1 VSRRAFFSR
10 ISGHFQSARVNEGI
24 DIFPR
29 GHYGVDVLV
38 HPWQTAYDPGVPLHL
53 LYEPLTLPQMLE
65 RSAEVYAHQ
74 PALIFKNRRLTYH
87 QVYEEVR
94 RLATALRWLGV
105 EPNTRVAIQLPNL
118 PQAIIAYY
126 ATLSLGAQA
135 VMTNPMYVAREIE
148 HQWNDADCRIAF
160 VTDFL
165 YDRTVRAL
173 RRRLP
178 VRHYVVASIPEYLRF
193 PLSTL
198 APLKLRRMRPPAI
211 ASVRPEPGVHFFKS
225 LVRDTPPDPPSPE
238 IGLDD
243 LAVLQYTGGT
253 TGAAKG
259 AMLTHRNLS
268 YNVQQ
273 IRAWIPDIALGSDVM
288 LAALP
293 LFHSFGMT
301 VCMNLAVYTGLAMV
315 LIPNPRDTASVIE
328 GLEQGAT
335 VFPAAPA
342 LFNAI
347 LNHPRLRPDR
357 LRRIR
362 YCVSGGAP
370 LPVELLRR
378 FEAATGAIIAEGFG
392 LSETSPVTHV
402 NPLRGTRK
410 VGSIGVPLPDT
421 DSKIVDLHDGETDL
435 PAGRDGELLVRGPQV
450 MQGYWR
456 RPDDTAETL
465 RNGWLHTG
473 DIACMDDDG
482 YYFVVGRK
490 KEMIIVRGFKVF
502 PDEVD
507 GVLMS
512 HPAVLEAATIG
523 LPDPVRGERV
533 KSYVVL
539 RPGHEATAEQLEA
552 HCRDAL
558 APYKVPKEIE
568 FRAELPKSAALKILR
583 RELREEALA
592 AMGRESAV
600 P

>member
-1 VSRRAFFSR
+1 
-10 ISGHFQSARVNEGI
+10 
-24 DIFPR
+24 
-29 GHYGVDVLV
+29 VLA
-38 HPWQTAYDPGVPLHL
+38 HPWQAAYDPGVPSSLP
-53 LYEPLTLPQMLE
+53 YEPLTLPQMLQ
-65 RSAEVYAHQ
+65 RSAEVYHDR
-74 PALIFKNRRLTYH
+74 PAIVFVNRRLTYG
-87 QVYEEVR
+87 QLYDEVR
-94 RLATALRWLGV
+94 RLATALKWLGV

-118 PQAIIAYY
+118 PQAVIAYF

-148 HQWNDADCRIAF
+148 HQWNDADCRVAF
-160 VTDFL
+160 VTDFI
-165 YDRTVRAL
+165 YARAVRAL
-173 RRRLP
+173 RSRLP

-193 PLSTL
+193 PLSML
-198 APLKLRRMRPPAI
+198 APLKLRRMQPAAI
-211 ASVRPEPGVHFFKS
+211 AAVRPEPGVHFFRS
-225 LVRDTPPDPPSPE
+225 LVRDTTPDPPHPE

-268 YNVQQ
+268 CNAQQ
-273 IRAWIPDIALGSDVM
+273 IRAWIPDIALGRDVM

-315 LIPNPRDTASVIE
+315 LIPNPRDTASVIK
-328 GLEQGAT
+328 GLERGAT
-335 VFPAAPA
+335 IFPAAPA

-347 LNHPRLRPDR
+347 LNHPRLRAGR
-357 LRRIR
+357 LRHIR

-370 LPVELLRR
+370 LAVDLLRR
-378 FEAATGAIIAEGFG
+378 FEAATGSIIVEGFG

-410 VGSIGVPLPDT
+410 VGSVGIPLPDT
-421 DSKIVDLHDGETDL
+421 DSRIVDLADGETDV
-435 PAGRDGELLVRGPQV
+435 PVGKEGELLVRGPQV
-450 MQGYWR
+450 MPGYWR
-456 RPDDTAETL
+456 RPDDTAEIL

-473 DIACMDDDG
+473 DIARMDEDG
-482 YYFVVGRK
+482 YHFIVGRK

-523 LPDPVRGERV
+523 LPDPARGERV
-533 KSYVVL
+533 VSFVVL
-539 RPGHEATAEQLEA
+539 RPGRTATVEELLA

-558 APYKVPKEIE
+558 APYKVPKEIT
-568 FRAELPKSAALKILR
+568 FRTELPKSAALKVLR
-583 RELREEALA
+583 RELRAEVTAGA
-592 AMGRESAV
+592 TPA
-600 P
+600 

>member
-1 VSRRAFFSR
+1 MDTSLGR
-10 ISGHFQSARVNEGI
+10 H
-24 DIFPR
+24 
-29 GHYGVDVLV
+29 HGVETLV
-38 HPWQTAYDPGVPLHL
+38 HPGLTAYDPGVPPGL

-65 RSAEVYAHQ
+65 RSAEIHANR
-74 PALIFKNRRLTYH
+74 PAVVFLNRRLTYR
-87 QVYEEVR
+87 QLSNEVR
-94 RLATALRWLGV
+94 RLATALKWLGV

-118 PQAIIAYY
+118 PQTVIAYY

-135 VMTNPMYVAREIE
+135 VLTNPMYVGREIE
-148 HQWNDADCRIAF
+148 HQWTDADCRVAF

-165 YDRTVRAL
+165 YERTVRPL
-173 RRRLP
+173 RSRLP
-178 VRHYVVASIPEYLRF
+178 VRHYVVASIPDYLRF
-193 PLSTL
+193 PLSRL

-211 ASVRPEPGVHFFKS
+211 AAVPTEPGVHLFKS
-225 LVRDTPPDPPSPE
+225 LVRNTPPDPPRPA

-273 IRAWIPDIALGSDVM
+273 IRAWIPDLAPGRDVM

-301 VCMNLAVYTGLAMV
+301 VCMNLAVYTGLAME

-328 GLEQGAT
+328 GLERGAT

-347 LNHPRLRPDR
+347 LNHPRLRPER

-370 LPVELLRR
+370 LPVELLKR
-378 FEAATGAIIAEGFG
+378 FEVATGAVIVEGFG

-421 DSKIVDLHDGETDL
+421 DTKIVDLQHGEMEVPVGTE
-435 PAGRDGELLVRGPQV
+435 GELLIRGPQV

-456 RPDDTAETL
+456 RPDDTAAVL
-465 RNGWLHTG
+465 RHGWLRTG
-473 DIACMDDDG
+473 DVARMDEDG
-482 YYFVVGRK
+482 YYYIAGRT

-507 GVLMS
+507 NVLMS

-523 LPDPVRGERV
+523 LPDPARGERV
-533 KSYVVL
+533 ASFVVL
-539 RPGHEATAEQLEA
+539 RPGRTTTVDELLA
-552 HCRDAL
+552 HCREAL
-558 APYKVPKEIE
+558 ARYKVPREIT
-568 FRAELPKSAALKILR
+568 FRAELPRSAALKVLR
-583 RELREEALA
+583 RELRAEVLA
-592 AMGRESAV
+592 AQGRT
-600 P
+600 